1 MTQGFKGLS
10 LQAYQP
16 LYSVAETLALI
27 KIGRTKFYKE
37 IAQGRIKVVKC
48 GQKTLVTG
56 QAIQD
61 WIEALP
67 RVPSKTQQNSN

>member
-1 MTQGFKGLS
+1 MPIQID
-10 LQAYQP
+10 QP

-27 KIGRTKFYKE
+27 KIGRTKFYAE
-37 IAQGRIKVVKC
+37 LAEGRIRAVKC
-48 GQKTLVTG
+48 GQRTLVPG

-67 RVPSKTQQNSN
+67 YIPAKPKQRF